1 MRSAHC
7 DLKLVKR
14 SRCRNCTRKSLHA
27 GRQKLHPQRQNCISN
42 SFVGIHTS
50 GVSFFVSVWL
60 LLYCR
65 QCEFT
70 EKKSISGARG
80 SRVRAP
86 ALCVDAGGHPSET
99 QEAQLWTKKRSARR
113 QNARFHIFKC
123 AYYFIYTQKW
133 LWLSGGSTPMPLIAG
148 VWHIQ
153 SGGPC
158 GASAT
163 RQSHSAEKIRSRTRE
178 DLRKCAPKVTG
189 RLFLRIFFTLVAT
202 QCAK

>member
-1 MRSAHC
+1 
-7 DLKLVKR
+7 
-14 SRCRNCTRKSLHA
+14 
-27 GRQKLHPQRQNCISN
+27 
-42 SFVGIHTS
+42 
-50 GVSFFVSVWL
+50 VSFFVSVWL

-99 QEAQLWTKKRSARR
+99 QEAQLWTKKTSARAVKMR
-113 QNARFHIFKC
+113 AQLV
-123 AYYFIYTQKW
+123 FIYSNVPIILYTPRSG
-133 LWLSGGSTPMPLIAG
+133 WLSGGSTPMPLIAG

-153 SGGPC
+153 RAVDP
-158 GASAT
+158 AAPLPHVNHT
-163 RQSHSAEKIRSRTRE
+163 VQKQSRTRE

-189 RLFLRIFFTLVAT
+189 RLFLRISLPWWPRNVQNIQTRSRKKIVVVVKLFCIEYLVLASKQINCQIKKST
-202 QCAK
+202 YIYKQP

>member
-99 QEAQLWTKKRSARR
+99 QEAQLWTKKRSARGV
-113 QNARFHIFKC
+113 KMLV
-123 AYYFIYTQKW
+123 FIYSNVPII
-133 LWLSGGSTPMPLIAG
+133 LYIPRSGYGCLADPRRCP
-148 VWHIQ
+148 
-153 SGGPC
+153 
-158 GASAT
+158 
-163 RQSHSAEKIRSRTRE
+163 
-178 DLRKCAPKVTG
+178 
-189 RLFLRIFFTLVAT
+189 
-202 QCAK
+202 

>member
-1 MRSAHC
+1 
-7 DLKLVKR
+7 
-14 SRCRNCTRKSLHA
+14 
-27 GRQKLHPQRQNCISN
+27 
-42 SFVGIHTS
+42 
-50 GVSFFVSVWL
+50 VSFFVSVWL

-99 QEAQLWTKKRSARR
+99 QEAQLWTKKTSAR
-113 QNARFHIFKC
+113 AVKMLVFK
-123 AYYFIYTQKW
+123 YSNVPIILYIPRSG
-133 LWLSGGSTPMPLIAG
+133 WLSGGSTPMPLIAG

-163 RQSHSAEKIRSRTRE
+163 RQSHSAEKISHSRRSSQVCT
-178 DLRKCAPKVTG
+178 KSHG
-189 RLFLRIFFTLVAT
+189 SSLFAHFFTLVAT
-202 QCAK
+202 QCAKYTNKIEKKNCCCCETFLRRIFAACIKTYKLPKQKNPHIFTNNLDQSQEHI